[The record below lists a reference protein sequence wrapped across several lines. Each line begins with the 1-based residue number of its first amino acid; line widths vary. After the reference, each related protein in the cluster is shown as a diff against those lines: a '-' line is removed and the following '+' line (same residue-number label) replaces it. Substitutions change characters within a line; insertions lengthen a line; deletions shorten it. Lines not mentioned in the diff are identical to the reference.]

1 MRFEIGQRKESPM
14 ARILVA
20 DSDPHV
26 LMLCREELREEGYEV
41 VVAANGH
48 EALGLLDTARPDLVV
63 LEIMLPDMSG
73 METLK
78 IIKGTCSTT
87 PVIFHSTYG
96 LPEAGAVSQCDG
108 VVLKTHDLE
117 SLKKAVRRFLPG
129 LRPANNSPGRRTG
142 ALVRKFCAKVRH
154 GLNGN

>member
-1 MRFEIGQRKESPM
+1 MG
-14 ARILVA
+14 RILVA
-20 DSDPHV
+20 DSDPHI

-48 EALGLLDTARPDLVV
+48 EALGLLDAVRPDLVV

-73 METLK
+73 METLRV
-78 IIKGTCSTT
+78 IKGTCSTT

-117 SLKKAVRRFLPG
+117 SLKKTVRRLLPG
-129 LRPANNSPGRRTG
+129 LRPAKHNPRRQGTPGRRFRAG
-142 ALVRKFCAKVRH
+142 ARH

>member
-1 MRFEIGQRKESPM
+1 
-14 ARILVA
+14 
-20 DSDPHV
+20 
-26 LMLCREELREEGYEV
+26 
-41 VVAANGH
+41 
-48 EALGLLDTARPDLVV
+48 
-63 LEIMLPDMSG
+63 MSG

-117 SLKKAVRRFLPG
+117 SLKKAVRRFVPG
-129 LRPANNSPGRRTG
+129 LKPAK
-142 ALVRKFCAKVRH
+142 KFPQSSGGGSRS
-154 GLNGN
+154 

>member
-1 MRFEIGQRKESPM
+1 MG
-14 ARILVA
+14 RILVA

-48 EALGLLDTARPDLVV
+48 EALGLLDTVRPDLVV

-117 SLKKAVRRFLPG
+117 SLKKAVRRFVPG
-129 LRPANNSPGRRTG
+129 LKPAKNSLNRRAG
-142 ALVRKFCAKVRH
+142 GLVPRFRAGIRH
-154 GLNGN
+154 GFNGN

>member
-1 MRFEIGQRKESPM
+1 MR
-14 ARILVA
+14 RILVA
-20 DSDPHV
+20 DSDPHI

-48 EALGLLDTARPDLVV
+48 EALGLVEAVRPDLVV
-63 LEIMLPDMSG
+63 LEMMLPDMSG

-117 SLKKAVRRFLPG
+117 SLKKTVRRFIPG
-129 LRPANNSPGRRTG
+129 LRPAKQSPKHRQGNPGRSFRTRAG
-142 ALVRKFCAKVRH
+142 H

>member
-1 MRFEIGQRKESPM
+1 MG
-14 ARILVA
+14 RILVA

-26 LMLCREELREEGYEV
+26 LLLCQDELREEGYEV
-41 VVAANGH
+41 LVAANGQ
-48 EALGLLDTARPDLVV
+48 EALGLLETARPDLVV

-73 METLK
+73 FETLR
-78 IIKGTCSTT
+78 IIKGTCSKT

-96 LPEAGAVSQCDG
+96 LPETGGVSQCDG

-129 LRPANNSPGRRTG
+129 KRTSKKSQCCRPSPFAPNSPVG
-142 ALVRKFCAKVRH
+142 LPH
-154 GLNGN
+154 GFNGN

>member
-1 MRFEIGQRKESPM
+1 MG
-14 ARILVA
+14 RILVA

-48 EALGLLDTARPDLVV
+48 EALGLMDTAHPDLVV

-96 LPEAGAVSQCDG
+96 LPEPGAVSQCDG

-117 SLKKAVRRFLPG
+117 SLKKAVRRLLPG
-129 LRPANNSPGRRTG
+129 LRPVKNIPRGRTG
-142 ALVRKFCAKVRH
+142 LSGRSFRAKVRH